1 MSYVAAEDAMV
12 YPRASPLF
20 STSPQQGNML
30 MIKRSR
36 MTIRAAATVLSV
48 GVATQLSDKD
58 TPHQR
63 GAEVPGLQHCALELA
78 NCSPIV
84 LAAAKDDDWTA
95 WGGAMRGVE
104 K

>member
-1 MSYVAAEDAMV
+1 
-12 YPRASPLF
+12 
-20 STSPQQGNML
+20 

-36 MTIRAAATVLSV
+36 LTILAVATVLSV
-48 GVATQLSDKD
+48 GVATQLNEKD
-58 TPHQR
+58 TQP
-63 GAEVPGLQHCALELA
+63 GAEVRGLQHCALELA
-78 NCSPIV
+78 NCRPIV

>member
-1 MSYVAAEDAMV
+1 
-12 YPRASPLF
+12 
-20 STSPQQGNML
+20 

-36 MTIRAAATVLSV
+36 MTICAAVTVLSV
-48 GVATQLSDKD
+48 GVATQLSEKD
-58 TPHQR
+58 TPHQP
-63 GAEVPGLQHCALELA
+63 GTEVRGLQHCAHEFA
-78 NCSPIV
+78 NCRPIV